1 MKSPKFMMSTTVD
14 AVVWRLASGNPPHTG
29 QVQSIREEIAA
40 SGPIPFDRF
49 MELSLYG
56 PGGFFSGDT
65 LRSQKSGD
73 FLTSP
78 EVSPLFG
85 QTIARFVE
93 SEYERI
99 GDPFMVVEVGA
110 GSGSLLGP
118 LLQARPHEAKPFEAW
133 AVDVSPAARVAL
145 ARLLKSDRVVS
156 GLSEIPDPI
165 RGVVIANELI
175 DNLPMAIAQL
185 TADGWRERWVGS
197 VDGGLAFVDAPARPE
212 VLEWLERFAGP
223 VESGGWVEVQLQAR
237 AWLHQVLSRISAG
250 SLLVFD
256 YGDTAEDLAPRRR
269 DGTLRTYRSHHLG
282 PHPLDEP
289 GATDITADVNFSAL
303 VACAQALGEEVELFR
318 QDDFLA
324 TWGLREELSLSRR
337 RELELARTG
346 PEVERLRERSRSVE
360 AETLL
365 HPRGLGDF
373 RVLVSRVWDGD

>member
-1 MKSPKFMMSTTVD
+1 MQ
-14 AVVWRLASGNPPHTG
+14 A
-29 QVQSIREEIAA
+29 IRAEIAA

-49 MELSLYG
+49 MELALYG
-56 PGGFFSGDT
+56 PGGFFSGEI

-99 GDPFMVVEVGA
+99 GDPFKVVEVGA
-110 GSGSLLGP
+110 GSGSLLRP
-118 LLQARPHEAKPFEAW
+118 LLEARIPQAQPFEAW
-133 AVDVSPAARVAL
+133 AVDVSPAARAAL
-145 ARLLKSDRVVS
+145 ARLLEPARVVS
-156 GLSEIPDPI
+156 DLSWIPGPI

-175 DNLPMAIAQL
+175 DNLPMALAQL
-185 TADGWRERWVGS
+185 TAGGWRERWVGS
-197 VDGGLAFVDAPARPE
+197 NGERLAFVDSHPRPE
-212 VLEWLERFAGP
+212 VVEWLERFAGP
-223 VESGGWVEVQLQAR
+223 VETGGWVEVQLQAR
-237 AWLHQVLSRISAG
+237 NWLQDALSRIAAG
-250 SLLVFD
+250 SLLVID
-256 YGDTAEDLAPRRR
+256 YGDTADDLAPRRR

-303 VACAQALGEEVELFR
+303 LIAAEAMGAEVELLR
-318 QDDFLA
+318 QDDFLSS
-324 TWGLREELSLSRR
+324 WGLREQLSLYRR
-337 RELELARTG
+337 QELELARTG
-346 PEVERLRERSRSVE
+346 SEMDRLRQRSWRTE

-373 RVLVSRVWDGD
+373 RVMLSRITPT